1 MSRVAG
7 MRWGALLFRKIATS
21 QAYAWTPVQRAS
33 DDRRRGAGF
42 TSSDTGPSLA
52 ASVVG
57 SLLITAAPAPALAD
71 GRTPGSFAVSST
83 GEAQYSIPIF
93 APPGVNGLAP
103 QLALT
108 YSHRHEGTLA
118 GVGWGVSGLSSIHR
132 CEKTW
137 AQNNEAKAPQNAF
150 DDRYCLDEMQ
160 LRHYSGNYGEPG
172 STYRTEIETYAR
184 ITALGPAAGDG
195 PGAFR
200 VEHKNGLIYEYG
212 TSPDS
217 QILSIGQPE
226 ARAWAVNRISDRS
239 GNEITFTWH
248 DDTVNGS
255 YRIDRIDYAG
265 TTIDFQWE
273 AKPVGEIR
281 SAYVTGSQVREIHRL
296 QAIDVRQG
304 ATVLRRFDLAYEG
317 PLSTTSRSRLA
328 SVQECAGS
336 VCRDATTFDYQ
347 DGSAAASG

>member
-1 MSRVAG
+1 M
-7 MRWGALLFRKIATS
+7 
-21 QAYAWTPVQRAS
+21 
-33 DDRRRGAGF
+33 
-42 TSSDTGPSLA
+42 
-52 ASVVG
+52 
-57 SLLITAAPAPALAD
+57 
-71 GRTPGSFAVSST
+71 SST

-118 GVGWGVSGLSSIHR
+118 GVGWGVSGLSAIHR

-137 AQNNEAKAPQNAF
+137 AQNSETPRRRRMRSTTATASTGTSCGTTPAPTVQ
-150 DDRYCLDEMQ
+150 
-160 LRHYSGNYGEPG
+160 PG

-184 ITALGPAAGDG
+184 ITALGPAAGNG

-212 TSPDS
+212 TTADS

-226 ARAWAVNRISDRS
+226 ARAWALNKISDRS

-248 DDTVNGS
+248 DDTANGS
-255 YRIDRIDYAG
+255 YRIDYVGYAG

-273 AKPVGEIR
+273 
-281 SAYVTGSQVREIHRL
+281 SQ
-296 QAIDVRQG
+296 A
-304 ATVLRRFDLAYEG
+304 RR
-317 PLSTTSRSRLA
+317 
-328 SVQECAGS
+328 
-336 VCRDATTFDYQ
+336 
-347 DGSAAASG
+347 